1 MNYECLRIY
10 NTVKAIN
17 VVKFGILQ
25 SYEIYMQWY
34 MSVTQFK
41 NSNTKPMFL
50 NYYLEVTC
58 EKLFN
63 QDNTPSPPPPPMQ
76 ESLGKC

>member
-50 NYYLEVTC
+50 N
-58 EKLFN
+58 
-63 QDNTPSPPPPPMQ
+63 
-76 ESLGKC
+76 